1 MIKMISEKRQ
11 TLILQELA
19 QKDFLTLQELIDRTG
34 CSASTIRRDLSKLQ
48 KIGKLQRVHGGAT
61 LNQNRVVEPGLSE
74 KLTKNLR
81 EKQEIAKQAAQEIQ
95 DKECIFLDAGS
106 STFEMIQYID
116 AKDII
121 VVTNGMTHVEE
132 LLKHGIKMLM
142 IGGQVKATTMATVG
156 ANALETL
163 RRYCFDRVFIGMNG
177 IDLKYGLTTPDEQEA
192 LIKETAMKLSNE
204 KYILVDQSKFNQVY
218 FARVPLLDSTMLIT
232 SQKALKNKATDAY
245 KTQFYFL
252 GGKS

>member
-163 RRYCFDRVFIGMNG
+163 RRYCFDRAFIGMNG

-218 FARVPLLDSTMLIT
+218 FARVPLLDSTILIT
-232 SQKALKNKATDAY
+232 SQKALKNKVTDAY

>member
-106 STFEMIQYID
+106 STFQYID

-163 RRYCFDRVFIGMNG
+163 RRYCFDRAFIGMNG

-218 FARVPLLDSTMLIT
+218 FARVPLLDSTILIT
-232 SQKALKNKATDAY
+232 SQKALKNKVTDAY

>member
-1 MIKMISEKRQ
+1 MISEKRQ

-163 RRYCFDRVFIGMNG
+163 RRYCFDRAFIGMNG

-218 FARVPLLDSTMLIT
+218 FARVPLLDSTILIT
-232 SQKALKNKATDAY
+232 S
-245 KTQFYFL
+245 
-252 GGKS
+252 

>member
-1 MIKMISEKRQ
+1 MISEKRQ

-163 RRYCFDRVFIGMNG
+163 RRYCFDRAFIGMNG

-218 FARVPLLDSTMLIT
+218 FARVPLLDSTILIT
-232 SQKALKNKATDAY
+232 SQKALKNKVTDAY

>member
-1 MIKMISEKRQ
+1 MISEKRQ

-132 LLKHGIKMLM
+132 LLKHGIKTLM

-163 RRYCFDRVFIGMNG
+163 RRYCFDRAFIGMNG

-218 FARVPLLDSTMLIT
+218 FARVPLLDSTILIT
-232 SQKALKNKATDAY
+232 SQKALKNKVTDAY

>member
-1 MIKMISEKRQ
+1 M
-11 TLILQELA
+11 
-19 QKDFLTLQELIDRTG
+19 
-34 CSASTIRRDLSKLQ
+34 
-48 KIGKLQRVHGGAT
+48 
-61 LNQNRVVEPGLSE
+61 NQNRVVEPGLSE

-163 RRYCFDRVFIGMNG
+163 RRYCFDRAFIGMNG

-218 FARVPLLDSTMLIT
+218 FARVPLLDSTILIT
-232 SQKALKNKATDAY
+232 SQKALKNKVTDAY